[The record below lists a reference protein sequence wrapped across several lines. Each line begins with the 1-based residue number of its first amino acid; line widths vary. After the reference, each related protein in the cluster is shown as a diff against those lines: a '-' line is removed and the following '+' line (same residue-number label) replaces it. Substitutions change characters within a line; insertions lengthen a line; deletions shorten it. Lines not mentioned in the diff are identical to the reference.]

1 MDHYKLYDGEF
12 KFISVIWD
20 AEPVNST
27 ELVRL
32 CADKLGWKKSTTYTM
47 LKRMS
52 ERGLL
57 QNTDTIVTARIGREQ
72 VRQYETETLLNK
84 HFDGS
89 VPTFVASFL
98 QGRKLTEAEAREIQ
112 ALIDTRR
119 EDDCNG

>member
-20 AEPVNST
+20 TEPVNST

-52 ERGLL
+52 GRGLL
-57 QNTDTIVTARIGREQ
+57 QNTDTIVTTLVNREQ

-89 VPTFVASFL
+89 IPSFVASFL
-98 QGRKLTEAEAREIQ
+98 RDRKLTEAEAREIR
-112 ALIDTRR
+112 ALIDEGGGR
-119 EDDCNG
+119 NG